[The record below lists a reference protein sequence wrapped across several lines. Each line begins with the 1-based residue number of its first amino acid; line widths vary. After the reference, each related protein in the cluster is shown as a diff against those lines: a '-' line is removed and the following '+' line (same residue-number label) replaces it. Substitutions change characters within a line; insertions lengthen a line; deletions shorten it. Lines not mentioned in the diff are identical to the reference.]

1 MITLKQV
8 KAVKDIQELIQKAD
22 EYLGALGFTDHGMNH
37 IEMVTRRAL
46 MLADKLSF
54 TDEEKE
60 LVGISSYMHDIGNLT
75 GRHSHSVAGSIMAF
89 QLLRELHV
97 DVTHISKIMTA
108 IANHDESNSEITDN
122 ISAVLIIADKSDVRQ
137 SRVREKNRSKF
148 DIHDRVNYA
157 VQSSSLIVINGNKEI
172 WLNLEIDTSLSPM
185 MDYFEIFLSR
195 MLLSKK
201 AASKLGY
208 QFHLKFNSSI
218 LA

>member
-1 MITLKQV
+1 
-8 KAVKDIQELIQKAD
+8 
-22 EYLGALGFTDHGMNH
+22 
-37 IEMVTRRAL
+37 
-46 MLADKLSF
+46 
-54 TDEEKE
+54 
-60 LVGISSYMHDIGNLT
+60 
-75 GRHSHSVAGSIMAF
+75 
-89 QLLRELHV
+89 
-97 DVTHISKIMTA
+97 MTA

-208 QFHLKFNSSI
+208 QFHLKINSSI